1 MAIIDGGYKEFID
14 YYRTHSMLIN
24 RKINFIQNGK
34 VTPAT
39 AIAIDESGG
48 LVVRLEDGSETTLR
62 SGEISVR
69 KR

>member
-1 MAIIDGGYKEFID
+1 
-14 YYRTHSMLIN
+14 MLIN